1 MEKSMDQQR
10 DESGL
15 SDSAAKV
22 ADKVGNLAAQ
32 TQGTVRDAVDRGRP
46 MLHDVQAKA
55 GEAMGQATDMARKA
69 SSAGLQAVT
78 QASDTVQGAAR
89 QVSSQASQ
97 AASKVYEQ
105 GAWAGGYITRY
116 TTEQPLTA
124 LLIAAAIGYGI
135 AYLIHRQ

>member
-1 MEKSMDQQR
+1 MDQQR

-22 ADKVGNLAAQ
+22 GEKVGNLATQA
-32 TQGTVRDAVDRGRP
+32 QGTVQNAIDRGKP
-46 MLHDVQAKA
+46 MLQDLQSKA
-55 GEAMGQATDMARKA
+55 GETMGQATDLARKA

-89 QVSSQASQ
+89 QVGNQASQ
-97 AASKVYEQ
+97 AAAKVYEQ
-105 GAWAGGYITRY
+105 GSWAGGHITRY
-116 TTEQPLTA
+116 TTEQPVTA

>member
-1 MEKSMDQQR
+1 MDQER
-10 DESGL
+10 DQSAM

-22 ADKVGNLAAQ
+22 GEKVGNLAAQ
-32 TQGTVRDAVDRGRP
+32 TQGTVRDAIDRGKP
-46 MLHDVQAKA
+46 VLNDLHAKA

-69 SSAGLQAVT
+69 SSAGVQAVT
-78 QASDTVQGAAR
+78 QASDAVQGAAR
-89 QVSSQASQ
+89 QVSGQASQ

-105 GAWAGGYITRY
+105 GAWAGGHISRY
-116 TTEQPLTA
+116 TAEQPLTA

>member
-1 MEKSMDQQR
+1 MDQQR
-10 DESGL
+10 DQSAM

-22 ADKVGNLAAQ
+22 GEKVGNVAAQ
-32 TQGTVRDAVDRGRP
+32 AQGSVQDAIDRGKP
-46 MLHDVQAKA
+46 MLNELQAKA

-69 SSAGLQAVT
+69 SSAGVQAVN
-78 QASDTVQGAAR
+78 QASDAVQGAAR
-89 QVSSQASQ
+89 QVSGQASQ

-105 GAWAGGYITRY
+105 SAWAGGHITRY
-116 TTEQPLTA
+116 TAEQPLTA

>member
-1 MEKSMDQQR
+1 MDEQR
-10 DESGL
+10 DQSAV

-22 ADKVGNLAAQ
+22 GEKVGNLAAQ
-32 TQGTVRDAVDRGRP
+32 TQGTVRDALDRGKP
-46 MLHDVQAKA
+46 MMNDLQAKA
-55 GEAMGQATDMARKA
+55 GQVMGQATDVARQA

-89 QVSSQASQ
+89 QVSGQASQ

-116 TTEQPLTA
+116 TAEQPLTA
-124 LLIAAAIGYGI
+124 LLIAAALGYGI